1 MTANAER
8 LTDVEIN
15 LHFSPRPTVDSA
27 SEATFSAKGT
37 FRDPVKL
44 RNKLEN
50 KQAPLGHSHDPTAEL
65 SDLGGGSASTR
76 RCALTEVAMLTFVK
90 LFFVVVVFNNI
101 QLNGSTK
108 LMPATG
114 GDGGGGA
121 DPGSKTNLPR
131 HPTECVSLSKTP
143 IPKTAPPAPKQQRP
157 APVWVCGRRYCDG

>member
-114 GDGGGGA
+114 GGGPWFKNQPSQTSHRMRVLEQDTDTQNCSPGA
-121 DPGSKTNLPR
+121 
-131 HPTECVSLSKTP
+131 EAA
-143 IPKTAPPAPKQQRP
+143 APCSGVGLRSPLL
-157 APVWVCGRRYCDG
+157 